1 MNATMRRRPPIAAP
15 TPIPAFAPVLRL
27 EAGDGGF
34 DGEGVGD
41 VIGVERED
49 PGTTDMV
56 VDIV

>member
-1 MNATMRRRPPIAAP
+1 MNALRRRPPTAAP

-27 EAGDGGF
+27 EAGDGDF

-41 VIGVERED
+41 VIGVEKED
-49 PGTTDMV
+49 PGTDVV